1 MNGWLHRSMID
12 LNVTAPILL
21 TKTCC
26 LRFCRAA
33 KRAVDVIPGTD
44 RHPQSAAGW
53 AEDQH
58 GDRGRLRAANL
69 HPQLISLYEAGL
81 FPFDK
86 LVRKYDFADINEAFA
101 DSQSAA
107 FATAWLSS
115 TRPVPEA

>member
-1 MNGWLHRSMID
+1 MID

-33 KRAVDVIPGTD
+33 KRAVDVVPGTESPID
-44 RHPQSAAGW
+44 IRSLLLSGLKISMVIGGDSVPQTFI
-53 AEDQH
+53 
-58 GDRGRLRAANL
+58 
-69 HPQLISLYEAGL
+69 PQLISLYEAGL